1 MYTINTFFST
11 KAILKIYHYYMMV
24 FSSLTFRVDSVDLFV
39 KAHFFQPM
47 SPAIPFIIL
56 LRLSLVLIK

>member
-1 MYTINTFFST
+1 
-11 KAILKIYHYYMMV
+11 MMV
-24 FSSLTFRVDSVDLFV
+24 FSSLTSRVDSVDLFV

-47 SPAIPFIIL
+47 SPPAVPLIIL